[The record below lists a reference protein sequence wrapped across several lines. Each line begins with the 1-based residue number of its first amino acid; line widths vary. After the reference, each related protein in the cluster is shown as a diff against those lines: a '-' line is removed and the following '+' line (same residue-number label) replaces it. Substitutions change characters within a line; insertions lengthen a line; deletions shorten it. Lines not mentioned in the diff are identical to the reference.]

1 MTGSP
6 PHRTPASTPGRGE
19 AVVLGGGIAGLLAC
33 AVLAREYDQVTL
45 VERDRLPTEPGRAA
59 GVPQGRHVHVLLSRG
74 ATAIDEILPGFLDGA
89 TRVGGVTADNLN
101 QFHFEV
107 DGHVLCQDD
116 STSDRVH
123 LQSRPFLEGLVAAR
137 VRSLSNVRVLDR
149 HDVVDL
155 LWDATDTRV
164 VGATVAPH
172 AAPEK
177 RLALG
182 ADLVVSALGRNG
194 RVGAW
199 LTEHGF
205 DTPPDHEL
213 RIDLLYVSRL
223 VRLDPTLLGGY
234 RGVLV
239 GPRRTRPAGLA
250 IVQQEN
256 HTWIVTLE
264 GFIAH
269 HPPTEA
275 DEWLEAAV
283 ALTPPQCAA
292 ALREAE
298 PITDISAHRFPS
310 NLWRRYDK
318 LDRFPGGLLVG
329 RRLGLHQLQPDL
341 RPRNDGRC
349 PGGSGAGRAAA
360 VGSPPTRRARY
371 FKQASK
377 PVRVAWQAAVGA
389 DLSMPPDVVAG
400 HRSMSVRAMK
410 TSIATW
416 RLREHDPE
424 MAWNFLKVTGLD
436 TSARAL
442 FSPHAVRRATAVPP
456 EPCRPGVVVAAVQ
469 RAQMTRMRHS
479 HRRARG
485 AGEGRGSCPIGD
497 HHAPNHSIHQQPSS
511 RCSPRPQWRCRDRTR
526 FRFLTTSSPK
536 ASRSGRATP
545 SMSGRYVTATSIA
558 VTFAAV
564 RARYWSR
571 CRGGRVAVGMRV
583 DRARDWLV
591 VAGGPTGHA
600 WVYDADD
607 GTTVAD
613 LVLGPPGCHVLQR
626 RRDNS

>member
-45 VERDRLPTEPGRAA
+45 VERDRLPTDPAA
-59 GVPQGRHVHVLLSRG
+59 RRGVPQGRHVHVLLSRG
-74 ATAIDEILPGFLDGA
+74 ATAIDEILPGFLDEL

-264 GFIAH
+264 GFVAH

-318 LDRFPGGLLVG
+318 LDRFPDGLLVVG
-329 RRLGLHQLQPDL
+329 DSVCSFNPIYGQGMTVAALEAQALAELL
-341 RPRNDGRC
+341 R
-349 PGGSGAGRAAA
+349 SGAPD
-360 VGSPPTRRARY
+360 SPARY

-400 HRSMSVRAMK
+400 HRSMSVRA
-410 TSIATW
+410 INAYLD
-416 RLREHDPE
+416 RYLEAAEHDPE

-442 FSPHAVRRATAVPP
+442 FSPHAVRRITQSTRAT
-456 EPCRPGVVVAAVQ
+456 
-469 RAQMTRMRHS
+469 
-479 HRRARG
+479 RRASGPVG
-485 AGEGRGSCPIGD
+485 A
-497 HHAPNHSIHQQPSS
+497 
-511 RCSPRPQWRCRDRTR
+511 
-526 FRFLTTSSPK
+526 L
-536 ASRSGRATP
+536 
-545 SMSGRYVTATSIA
+545 
-558 VTFAAV
+558 
-564 RARYWSR
+564 
-571 CRGGRVAVGMRV
+571 
-583 DRARDWLV
+583 
-591 VAGGPTGHA
+591 
-600 WVYDADD
+600 
-607 GTTVAD
+607 
-613 LVLGPPGCHVLQR
+613 
-626 RRDNS
+626 